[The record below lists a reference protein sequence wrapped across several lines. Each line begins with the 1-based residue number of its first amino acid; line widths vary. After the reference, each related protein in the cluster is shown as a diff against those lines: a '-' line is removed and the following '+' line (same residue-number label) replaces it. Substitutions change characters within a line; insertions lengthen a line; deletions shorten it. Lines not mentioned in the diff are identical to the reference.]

1 MIEII
6 ASQILISLFFIAVIV
21 LIFSDKL
28 NRAVASLTA
37 AVATYFV
44 LIFIEKKDFSVIV
57 DLLFGTPADGFVNL
71 HSLILILGMMFI
83 VQISAE
89 VGLFQ
94 FLGILA
100 IKISKGKPIALMSI
114 LCTISVLFSAII
126 NNILTVMI
134 MVPLTTTISR
144 ILKIDPTPYI
154 LTEAILVNIGGTFFS
169 ISSIPNILIT
179 TSAEITF
186 AEYFLNVGLFSLAVA
201 GITIL
206 FFIFMYKKDF
216 SDPGRDP
223 GRTLVETL
231 DEFNVWNFVQSKRLL
246 YASMASIGLL
256 MIGFVLIGPVIP
268 AEAVPPDIFAFTVA
282 MTLTIL
288 SAILGLKPKEII
300 KSFDLELLLYLLGIF
315 VIAGALETVG
325 IIALLSNM
333 LAGISSINP
342 TFQIILLVWIS
353 AFLSSLIDNIPITK
367 VLIPLVNVM
376 QTDASIFY
384 GLSVGANWGDNLTP
398 LGDNILVLN
407 LAEQHNRPIK
417 MITFWK
423 LGFTTTLL
431 QLYLG
436 TAYFTFFSI
445 DTYYIGLIMI
455 FAVLLTIG
463 ILFIISKF
471 GTEQAKSNVS
481 RGINRF
487 RSLIIS

>member
-1 MIEII
+1 MSEIVVTL
-6 ASQILISLFFIAVIV
+6 ASQIIISLCFFIVIF

-28 NRAVASLTA
+28 NRAVASLTS
-37 AVATYFV
+37 AVVTYFV
-44 LIFIEKKDFSVIV
+44 LILINGEEFSIIV
-57 DLLFGTPADGFVNL
+57 DLLFGTKPYFVNL

-100 IKISKGKPIALMSI
+100 IKLSKGKPIALMSI
-114 LCTISVLFSAII
+114 LCVISVLFSAVI

-134 MVPLTTTISR
+134 LIPLTITISR

-179 TSAEITF
+179 TATEITF
-186 AEYFLNVGLFSLAVA
+186 AEYFLNVGLFSLAMA
-201 GITIL
+201 GITIF

-216 SDPGRDP
+216 SKPGR
-223 GRTLVETL
+223 RLVDTL

-256 MIGFVLIGPVIP
+256 MVGFVLIGPVIP
-268 AEAVPPDIFAFTVA
+268 ADAVPPDIFAFTVA
-282 MTLTIL
+282 MILTIF

-300 KSFDLELLLYLLGIF
+300 KSFDLELILYLLGIF
-315 VIAGALETVG
+315 VLAGALETVG
-325 IIALLSNM
+325 IIELLGNLLS
-333 LAGISSINP
+333 GISSVNP
-342 TFQIILLVWIS
+342 TFQIIMLVWIS

-367 VLIPLVNVM
+367 VMIPLVNAM
-376 QTDASIFY
+376 NTNASVFY
-384 GLSVGANWGDNLTP
+384 GLSMGANWGDNLTP

-463 ILFIISKF
+463 ILFIISRF
-471 GTEQAKSNVS
+471 GTEQAKSNIS

>member
-1 MIEII
+1 VSEIL
-6 ASQILISLFFIAVIV
+6 ASQIIISFCFFIVIF

-28 NRAVASLTA
+28 NRAVASLTS
-37 AVATYFV
+37 AVVTYFV
-44 LIFIEKKDFSVIV
+44 LIFIEGKDFSIIV

-94 FLGILA
+94 FLGIIA
-100 IKISKGKPIALMSI
+100 IKLSKGKPIALMSI
-114 LCTISVLFSAII
+114 LCIISVLFSAVI

-134 MVPLTTTISR
+134 LIPLTITISR

-169 ISSIPNILIT
+169 ISSIPNILIIT
-179 TSAEITF
+179 AAEITF
-186 AEYFLNVGLFSLAVA
+186 VEYFLNVGLFSIAIA
-201 GITIL
+201 GVTIL

-216 SDPGRDP
+216 SAPGR
-223 GRTLVETL
+223 RLVNTL
-231 DEFNVWNFVQSKRLL
+231 DEFNVWNFVQSRRLL

-256 MIGFVLIGPVIP
+256 MIGFILIGPVIP
-268 AEAVPPDIFAFTVA
+268 ADKVPPDVFAFTVA
-282 MTLTIL
+282 MILTIF

-300 KSFDLELLLYLLGIF
+300 KSFDLELILYLLGIF
-315 VIAGALETVG
+315 VLAGALETVG
-325 IIALLSNM
+325 IIDIIGNM
-333 LAGISSINP
+333 LKGISSNNP
-342 TFQIILLVWIS
+342 TFQILLLIWIS

-367 VLIPLVNVM
+367 VLIPVVNIM
-376 QTDASIFY
+376 STDARYFFA
-384 GLSVGANWGDNLTP
+384 LSMGANWGDNLTP

-407 LAEQHNRPIK
+407 IAEQHNRPIK
-417 MITFWK
+417 MKTFWK

-436 TAYFTFFSI
+436 TVYFTFF
-445 DTYYIGLIMI
+445 DVKTYFIGLIMI
-455 FAVLLTIG
+455 LVILLTVG
-463 ILFIISKF
+463 ILFITSRF

>member
-1 MIEII
+1 
-6 ASQILISLFFIAVIV
+6 
-21 LIFSDKL
+21 
-28 NRAVASLTA
+28 
-37 AVATYFV
+37 
-44 LIFIEKKDFSVIV
+44 
-57 DLLFGTPADGFVNL
+57 VNL

-94 FLGILA
+94 FIGVLA
-100 IKISKGKPIALMSI
+100 IKLSKGKPIALMII
-114 LCTISVLFSAII
+114 LCTISVLFSAVI

-134 MVPLTTTISR
+134 LIPLTITISR

-179 TSAEITF
+179 TAADITF
-186 AEYFLNVGLFSLAVA
+186 AEYFLNVGLFSIAIA

-206 FFIFMYKKDF
+206 FFIFMYRKDF
-216 SDPGRDP
+216 SDPGKR
-223 GRTLVETL
+223 LVDTL

-256 MIGFVLIGPVIP
+256 MLGFVLIGPVIRP
-268 AEAVPPDIFAFTVA
+268 DKVPPSVFAFAIA
-282 MTLTIL
+282 MILTIF

-300 KSFDLELLLYLLGIF
+300 KSFDLELILYLLGVF
-315 VIAGALETVG
+315 VIAGAMETVG
-325 IIALLSNM
+325 IIDIIGNLLKGIGSN
-333 LAGISSINP
+333 NP

-367 VLIPLVNVM
+367 VLIPIVNIM
-376 QTDASIFY
+376 STDAGVFF
-384 GLSVGANWGDNLTP
+384 GLSMGANWGDNLTP

-417 MITFWK
+417 MKTFWK
-423 LGFTTTLL
+423 LGFTSTLL

-436 TAYFTFFSI
+436 TAYFTFF
-445 DTYYIGLIMI
+445 DVKTYFIGLIMI
-455 FAVLLTIG
+455 LVILVTAG
-463 ILFIISKF
+463 ILFIISRF
-471 GTEQAKSNVS
+471 GKAQAKSNIS
-481 RGINRF
+481 RGINKF
-487 RSLIIS
+487 RSMIIS